1 MYKTNEVLLF
11 VSFVLAEEERKQ
23 INCVMHNSCHGKK
36 LKQDN
41 GDVAFTKHKLCF
53 HFKCFYKP
61 SKIHKI
67 NFSSCDSSGIFYND
81 NRINSSGHGNPK
93 CIYSYTIFASKNMK
107 QKMLKLKDQIENS
120 KIIARDFTSHY
131 SIIDGEST
139 KNQYEYT

>member
-1 MYKTNEVLLF
+1 MKSYSLL
-11 VSFVLAEEERKQ
+11 SFVLAEEEGKQ

-67 NFSSCDSSGIFYND
+67 NFSSCDSSGIYNVIMITESIPQD
-81 NRINSSGHGNPK
+81 M
-93 CIYSYTIFASKNMK
+93 TILNAYIAK
-107 QKMLKLKDQIENS
+107 QNLLQ
-120 KIIARDFTSHY
+120 KI
-131 SIIDGEST
+131 
-139 KNQYEYT
+139 